1 MKKEKEIAITI
12 GKVALYNAPIKIAK
26 LSDI

>member
-1 MKKEKEIAITI
+1 MKREKEIAITI
-12 GKVALYNAPIKIAK
+12 GKVALYNAPIKAAK

>member
-1 MKKEKEIAITI
+1 MEKEKEIAITI
-12 GKVALYNAPIKIAK
+12 GKVALYNAPIKAAK